1 MRRTEKK
8 YGQRG
13 CSFGKDRSC
22 IQEESPSRWG
32 AEGGEVRGTPGAPAC
47 LDPPHTQPG
56 LPLLMV
62 KEQHHLWTERREKI
76 PGCRE
81 LAKGP
86 PAGSPKCQM
95 PLWGRWTPRPSI
107 DALSWLL
114 LTPCIRETPE
124 AVNLDSLPLQPAT
137 NSLTCF

>member
-1 MRRTEKK
+1 MGRTEVASKK
-8 YGQRG
+8 RVHHGGGQRG
-13 CSFGKDRSC
+13 VRS
-22 IQEESPSRWG
+22 
-32 AEGGEVRGTPGAPAC
+32 GAPLGLPLA
-47 LDPPHTQPG
+47 LIHPILSPG

-62 KEQHHLWTERREKI
+62 KEQHHLWTETREKI

-81 LAKGP
+81 IAKGP

-95 PLWGRWTPRPSI
+95 PPWGRWTPRPSI

-114 LTPCIRETPE
+114 LTPCIHETPE
-124 AVNLDSLPLQPAT
+124 AVNLDSLPLQPTT